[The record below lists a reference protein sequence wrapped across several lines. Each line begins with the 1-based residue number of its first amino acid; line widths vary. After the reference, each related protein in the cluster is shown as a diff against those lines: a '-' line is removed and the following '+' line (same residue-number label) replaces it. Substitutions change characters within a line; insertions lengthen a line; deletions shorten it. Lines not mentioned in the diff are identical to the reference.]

1 MGTWEADWGQED
13 RLKSATLSCMTN
25 MVVFTPATLMMGYLA
40 EKASAPHH
48 GSKSAQGTGARE
60 AK

>member
-1 MGTWEADWGQED
+1 MGTWEADWGQEA
-13 RLKSATLSCMTN
+13 RLKSAILSCMTN
-25 MVVFTPATLMMGYLA
+25 MVVFTPAILMMGYLA
-40 EKASAPHH
+40 GKASALHH